1 MGTPQRHADASP
13 QTIEALQASEARYRD
28 LFENSNDAMTTV
40 TRDGIFMSVNR
51 AFEALLDRSR
61 EELIGHHYSMVA
73 APVSLVQWDEH
84 IRRALAGERLPGI
97 FEPEIMRK
105 DGSVVPICQMMEGE
119 ITVACTLGVGSIFTI
134 RLPAQA
140 VAPRAT
146 AGVGPGNVEIEEEL
160 DGEDPAS

>member
-1 MGTPQRHADASP
+1 MWNRFSRKEYIARRHCYTRCVTSWQPVCDKFVRIGRKAGRDETMTSAASDPQQTTPMGTPQRHADASP

-73 APVSLVQWDEH
+73 APVSLVQ
-84 IRRALAGERLPGI
+84 
-97 FEPEIMRK
+97 
-105 DGSVVPICQMMEGE
+105 
-119 ITVACTLGVGSIFTI
+119 
-134 RLPAQA
+134 
-140 VAPRAT
+140 
-146 AGVGPGNVEIEEEL
+146 
-160 DGEDPAS
+160 